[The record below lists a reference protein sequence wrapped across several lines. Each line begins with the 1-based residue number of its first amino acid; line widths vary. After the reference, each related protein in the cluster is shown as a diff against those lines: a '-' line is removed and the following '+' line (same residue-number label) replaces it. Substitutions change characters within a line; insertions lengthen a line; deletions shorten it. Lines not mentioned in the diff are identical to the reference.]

1 MNDDFFLAWL
11 ARECRFQASVH
22 FAPRTRIGYRI
33 ARRVIVSPQDEPE
46 LNMWLST
53 QGITARVIKDKE
65 QIMML
70 IRLLTPIKQYVKD
83 TDGMLKMLRLL
94 EVNKRRAT
102 YQDIIDAIEL
112 ID

>member
-1 MNDDFFLAWL
+1 
-11 ARECRFQASVH
+11 
-22 FAPRTRIGYRI
+22 
-33 ARRVIVSPQDEPE
+33 
-46 LNMWLST
+46 MWLST

-112 ID
+112 IE